1 MAYDLLW
8 KKQIPFNCAIGAV
21 QGIPDSGPV
30 MNGITKLFVLGGAA
44 AIVYGILRKT
54 TQIGEDK
61 KLVQFYASDDPKVTQ
76 EMPAM
81 SMSELRLEGDQ

>member
-8 KKQIPFNCAIGAV
+8 KKQIPFNCAIGV
-21 QGIPDSGPV
+21 VKGVPDSGPV

-54 TQIGEDK
+54 AQVGEDK
-61 KLVQFYASDDPKVTQ
+61 KLVQFYAASDPKETQ
-76 EMPAM
+76 EMPTVPM
-81 SMSELRLEGDQ
+81 NQLMLDGGQ

>member
-8 KKQIPFNCAIGAV
+8 KKQIPFNCAIGTV
-21 QGIPDSGPV
+21 KGMPDSGPV

-44 AIVYGILRKT
+44 AIVYGILQRTAK
-54 TQIGEDK
+54 IGEDR
-61 KLVQFYASDDPKVTQ
+61 KLVQFYAKDDPKETQ

-81 SMSELRLEGDQ
+81 PMNQLMLEGGQ